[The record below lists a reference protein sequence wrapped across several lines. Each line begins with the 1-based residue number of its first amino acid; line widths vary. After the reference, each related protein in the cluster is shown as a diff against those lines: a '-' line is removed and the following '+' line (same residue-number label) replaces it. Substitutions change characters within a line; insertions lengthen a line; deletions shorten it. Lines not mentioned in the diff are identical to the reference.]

1 MLLEALKA
9 LDQEARLPHFYALQ
23 HIGYRIDPAPMPVV
37 ASFLFGGQSGRSS
50 APDPDITRT
59 SKAVPLPVDRGD
71 YGTRN
76 PAKGKTQ
83 QSADERHVLW
93 EALLDELFAATGV
106 AEVATVKTFAASVNH
121 HPVSIPEGF
130 DSSRFIVIYVNGVF
144 FADDERVRSWWRDR
158 QLSGASATADT
169 SAQCSV
175 CGKLA
180 PVVENVT
187 TQVRGL
193 SGIGGKSKMALVS
206 GNVDVFERHGL
217 SRASG
222 ASICASCGEAT
233 HQALNRLIS
242 DPIRSRNSGPQGF
255 CGGPPSRQM
264 TSSERCLKVTARTL
278 SARCSTHYCPAARCR
293 PSRPPAS
300 MPCPSERTSTASW
313 SEAGST

>member
-1 MLLEALKA
+1 
-9 LDQEARLPHFYALQ
+9 
-23 HIGYRIDPAPMPVV
+23 MPDV
-37 ASFLFGGQSGRSS
+37 A
-50 APDPDITRT
+50 RT

-71 YGTRN
+71 YVLGI

-158 QLSGASATADT
+158 QLSGARATADT

-193 SGIGGKSKMALVS
+193 SGIGG
-206 GNVDVFERHGL
+206 
-217 SRASG
+217 
-222 ASICASCGEAT
+222 
-233 HQALNRLIS
+233 
-242 DPIRSRNSGPQGF
+242 RSRDGARVRE
-255 CGGPPSRQM
+255 CGR
-264 TSSERCLKVTARTL
+264 V
-278 SARCSTHYCPAARCR
+278 
-293 PSRPPAS
+293 
-300 MPCPSERTSTASW
+300 
-313 SEAGST
+313 